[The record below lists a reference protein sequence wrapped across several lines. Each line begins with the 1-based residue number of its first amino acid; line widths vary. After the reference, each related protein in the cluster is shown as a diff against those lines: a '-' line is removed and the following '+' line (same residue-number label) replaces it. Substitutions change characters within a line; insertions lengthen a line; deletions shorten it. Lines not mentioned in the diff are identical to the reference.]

1 MQVIR
6 PICTADLDSLVKVA
20 RASGHGFTSLPDDQL
35 VLMQRIEDSVAAMA
49 LAADYHFGQQNQSYL
64 FVLEDLASKQILG
77 TSGITSAVGLN
88 DAFYHYRIS
97 KVVHSS
103 PTLGIYNPQ
112 EVLTLCNDYTG
123 ATEIGSLYL
132 TDQARGSGLGIILSK
147 FRFLF
152 IAENRH
158 RFNTRIFAEMRGV
171 TDDNGH
177 SPFWHWLEKHFF
189 QLDFPTAD
197 YLTGIGKKSFIAEL
211 MPRFP
216 IYICLLDKHARKAI
230 GQVHPNTE
238 PALAMLKREG
248 FSYTGYV
255 DIFDA
260 GPTVEAELKQIACV
274 KASQKLS
281 VAICTRNNDESVPL
295 KSALVCNTKVSE
307 FRAAKIEC
315 WIDDIANRLM
325 LTTKQAKALNVA
337 QDDSVRILVIQS

>member
-6 PICTADLDSLVKVA
+6 PIRMDDLDSLVTVA
-20 RASGHGFTSLPDDQL
+20 QASGHGFTSLPNDKA
-35 VLMQRIEDSVAAMA
+35 VLAQRIENSIAAMA
-49 LAADYHFGQQNQSYL
+49 LPAEHHFGKQNQSYL
-64 FVLEDLASKQILG
+64 FVLEDLSIKQILG
-77 TSGITSAVGLN
+77 TSGITSAVGL
-88 DAFYHYRIS
+88 DDSFYHYRIS
-97 KVVHSS
+97 KVVHIS

-123 ATEIGSLYL
+123 ATEVGSLYL
-132 TDQARGSGLGIILSK
+132 TEQARGSGLGIILSK

-158 RFNTRIFAEMRGV
+158 RFNDRIFAEMRGV
-171 TDDNGH
+171 TDDKGH

-216 IYICLLDKHARKAI
+216 IYICLLDKQARKVI

-238 PALAMLKREG
+238 PALTMLKREG
-248 FSYTGYV
+248 FRYTGYV

-260 GPTVEAELKQIACV
+260 GPTVEAELKQIRSV

-281 VAICTRNNDESVPL
+281 AAICTRNDDESVPL

-307 FRAAKIEC
+307 FRAAKLDC
-315 WIDDIANRLM
+315 WVDEIANRLM
-325 LTTKQAKALNVA
+325 LTAKQAKALNVE
-337 QDDSVRILVIQS
+337 QDESVRILLM